1 MTDLA
6 NLPADITPQAFID
19 AIREA
24 MAGESVPE
32 TASKQKAVLV
42 LDGDGGGA
50 WTMGFVDGKLR
61 IDEGVADA
69 PPVRLT
75 ATVDSW
81 RALVAGRIHER
92 MSQAVGGA
100 TFDPRRLARAFHDG
114 ARIEKINA
122 FAGDLRLV
130 AEDPELGFE
139 YAITVTLGGSA
150 PDLAAPTTT
159 VRITLEHAA
168 ALARQE
174 ENLQAAFFS
183 GKIRLDGDLNLPMG
197 IMAAMMA

>member
-24 MAGESVPE
+24 MAGESVPA

-42 LDGDGGGA
+42 LDGDGGGS
-50 WTMGFVDGKLR
+50 WTLGFVDGELK

-75 ATVDSW
+75 ATVESW
-81 RALVAGRIHER
+81 RALVAGRIREH
-92 MSQAVGGA
+92 MAGAVGRV
-100 TFDPRRLARAFHDG
+100 TIDPRRLARAFHDG

-122 FAGDLRLV
+122 FAGDLRLI
-130 AEDPELGFE
+130 AEDAEVGAE
-139 YAITVTLGGSA
+139 YAVTVTLGGVT
-150 PDLAAPTTT
+150 PNLAAPTTT

-168 ALARQE
+168 ALARRE

>member
-50 WTMGFVDGKLR
+50 WTVGFVDGKLE
-61 IDEGVADA
+61 IGEGVADA

-81 RALVAGRIHER
+81 RALVVGRIHEHVAK
-92 MSQAVGGA
+92 AVGPMA
-100 TFDPRRLARAFHDG
+100 FDPRRLARAFHDG

-122 FAGDLRLV
+122 FAGDLRLI
-130 AEDPELGFE
+130 AEDTALGAE
-139 YAITVTLGGSA
+139 YAVTITLGGGA
-150 PDLAAPTTT
+150 PNLATPTTT

-168 ALARQE
+168 ALARHE
-174 ENLQAAFFS
+174 ENLQTAFFS

-197 IMAAMMA
+197 IMAALMA